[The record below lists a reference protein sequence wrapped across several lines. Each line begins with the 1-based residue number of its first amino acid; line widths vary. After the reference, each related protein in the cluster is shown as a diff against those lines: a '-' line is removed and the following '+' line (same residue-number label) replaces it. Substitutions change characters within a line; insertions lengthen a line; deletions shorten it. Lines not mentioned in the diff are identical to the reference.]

1 MKNILTENNFRYL
14 QKCFENA
21 CMKRT
26 PHFLLLLIISG
37 FVISSVSA
45 QNLESIGKEK
55 PLSVT
60 GGVSLNQIF
69 YGVSGIESRRD
80 PYSYYASGNINFSL
94 YGWSVPLS
102 FSVSNQNTSFSQPFN
117 QYSLHPT
124 YKSVTAHIGYTSM
137 SFSPYT
143 VSGHIFLGGGVDV
156 APEGKWKFS
165 GLYGRFLKA
174 VEPDTTRENAAT
186 PAFQRYGYG
195 AKVTYGD
202 GGNFVDII
210 MFHAKD
216 DLHSIHYV
224 PDSLDILPQENLVL
238 SLGAG
243 KTILKH
249 FILKG
254 EFASSAI
261 TRDTRA
267 AGAYHSNLLANT
279 RFLYTSRI
287 SSSYYNAMKASFDF
301 QQDTYSVGVAYE
313 RIDPQYRTLGAYYF
327 NNDLE
332 NITLNAASTLA
343 QGKVNVAVSGGTQHD
358 NLDKSKV
365 STMRRLVGS
374 VNVNYTPSQ
383 KLNFA
388 GSYSSFQTFT
398 NIRSQ
403 FQNINQVTPYDN
415 LDTLNFTQISRNA
428 TLTTMYSFGTTEKRK
443 QNININLTWQDAAD
457 KQGEITQN
465 SGTQFYNFN
474 TGYAL
479 NIVPQNMTLSLSF
492 NASINEGAGFNTK
505 TMGPTAAINRSFFE
519 RKLRATVSSSYNN
532 TYNDGQ
538 KINTIVNGRL
548 NGSYTV
554 QKKHNINVSIAVI
567 KREAQGESTTRAFT
581 EFTGTLGYS
590 YTFGTR

>member
-1 MKNILTENNFRYL
+1 MVNFYCEINVRSLHDYLVALAMKG
-14 QKCFENA
+14 
-21 CMKRT
+21 
-26 PHFLLLLIISG
+26 PHIPLLISFVLCSG
-37 FVISSVSA
+37 PSSFS

-55 PLSVT
+55 PISIT

-69 YGVSGIESRRD
+69 YTVSGIDSRRD
-80 PYSYYASGNINFSL
+80 PYSYFASGNINFSL

-102 FSVSNQNTSFSQPFN
+102 FSISNQNRSFSQPFN

-174 VEPDTTRENAAT
+174 VEFDTVNNNA
-186 PAFQRYGYG
+186 AFQRYGYG
-195 AKVTYGD
+195 FKASYGN
-202 GGNFVDII
+202 GGNSVDLI
-210 MFHAKD
+210 MFRAKD
-216 DLHSIHYV
+216 DIHSIRYV

-238 SLGAG
+238 SIGAG

-261 TRDTRA
+261 TRDTRSEQA
-267 AGAYHSNLLANT
+267 DHSGVLANT
-279 RFLYTSRI
+279 GFLYTSRL
-287 SSSYYNAMKASFDF
+287 SSAYYNALKTSFDF

-383 KLNFA
+383 KLNVA

-403 FQNINQVTPYDN
+403 FVNINQVTPYDN
-415 LDTLNFTQISRNA
+415 LDTLNFTQISKNA
-428 TLTTMYSFGTTEKRK
+428 TLTAMYSLGNNEKRK
-443 QNININLTWQDAAD
+443 QNINVNLTWQDAAD
-457 KQGEITQN
+457 KQGEITQAT
-465 SGTQFYNFN
+465 GTQFYNIN

-479 NIVPQNMTLSLSF
+479 NIVPQNMTVSVSF
-492 NASINEGAGFNTK
+492 NASINEGAGFNSK
-505 TMGPTAAINRSFFE
+505 TLGPTAAINKSFLD
-519 RKLRATVSSSYNN
+519 RKLRTTLSTAYNN
-532 TYNDGQ
+532 SYTNGQ
-538 KINTIVNGRL
+538 RINTILNGRL
-548 NGSYTV
+548 NGTYTV
-554 QKKHNINVSIAVI
+554 QKKHNLNLSIAVI
-567 KREAQGESTTRAFT
+567 KRETKSEGGAKGFT
-581 EFTGTLGYS
+581 EYTGTFGYS
-590 YTFGTR
+590 YSFGIK